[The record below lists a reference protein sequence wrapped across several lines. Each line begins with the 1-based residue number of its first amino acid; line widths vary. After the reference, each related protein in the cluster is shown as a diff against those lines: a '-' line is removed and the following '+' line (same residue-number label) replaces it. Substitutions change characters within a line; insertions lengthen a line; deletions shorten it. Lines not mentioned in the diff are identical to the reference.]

1 MRTGRL
7 SISRGHELARRDAP
21 AALPA
26 ELRPTRAEPPCA
38 RPEAVIVAD
47 YSALDERL
55 SALERLAR
63 LFEHGALSAEEFAA
77 EKALV
82 LAYPVDELLL
92 HDKAPVGFVPA
103 EPRAPRP
110 GPSLVG
116 RMLSARFLLLCVVC
130 GLGFSFAVQPHETG
144 RLFEQTLHLFA

>member
-1 MRTGRL
+1 MPT
-7 SISRGHELARRDAP
+7 
-21 AALPA
+21 ALPV
-26 ELRPTRAEPPCA
+26 ELRPTRAVPPCA
-38 RPEAVIVAD
+38 RPDPVIVAD

-77 EKALV
+77 EKALI

-92 HDKAPVGFVPA
+92 LDKAPVGFVPA

-116 RMLSARFLLLCVVC
+116 RMLSARFLLLCIVC
-130 GLGFSFAVQPHETG
+130 GLGFSVAVQPHETG
-144 RLFEQTLHLFA
+144 RLFEQALHLFVA